1 MSDAQT
7 PLYHVQFRSKQG
19 TYCGLH
25 FVNGVS
31 REVVEGAKDPMLKKI
46 RAIFGS
52 ASFSLIPA
60 EQGAVEP
67 PPPLPHPTA
76 AIPEWGKPTDHAA
89 TTRKAAEV
97 VAVKAAP
104 APVAPVSP
112 DPVPAPPP
120 PPPAVEAPTEEV
132 PKAKPWAER
141 MKAAKAA
148 KAKVGEAK

>member
-1 MSDAQT
+1 MSAPQT

-89 TTRKAAEV
+89 TARKAAE
-97 VAVKAAP
+97 AVTAKAAP
-104 APVAPVSP
+104 APVASVSP
-112 DPVPAPPP
+112 DPVPAPA
-120 PPPAVEAPTEEV
+120 PPAAVEPPSVEA

-148 KAKVGEAK
+148 RAKVGEAK

>member
-7 PLYHVQFRSKQG
+7 PLYHVQFRSKTG
-19 TYCGLH
+19 AYLGLH

-31 REVVEGAKDPMLKKI
+31 REVVEGPKDPMLKKL

-67 PPPLPHPTA
+67 PPPLPNPTA
-76 AIPEWGKPTDHAA
+76 RIPDFGVSPLAYDHASK
-89 TTRKAAEV
+89 TVKAVEP
-97 VAVKAAP
+97 VAVRP
-104 APVAPVSP
+104 AP
-112 DPVPAPPP
+112 PAPPP
-120 PPPAVEAPTEEV
+120 PIIPAPAPPAAVEPPSVEAQR
-132 PKAKPWAER
+132 AKPWAER

-148 KAKVGEAK
+148 RAKVGEAK